1 MKQKAFFEA
10 KELAKVGPHHE
21 PISPT
26 RLIRSMLHGERK
38 EIAVI
43 LLYGIGVGLLSL
55 AIPVGIQTLVSTV
68 NFGSLSQPVLFL
80 VLAVFLGLALAACLR
95 GVQVVIVEQLQKRLF
110 SEIAL
115 ELAYRIPR
123 LSLDEK
129 NKSRFPD
136 LVNRFFDVLT
146 VQKSSAML
154 LLEGFALALQVGL
167 GLVLMGFYHWF
178 LLSFALVMVAS
189 IGIILFLLGRGAIES
204 SVEESAQKYRVAA
217 WLEDLAA
224 RPLLFRSSNA
234 RKMALKKADEVVG
247 GYLDARGSH
256 FRILMRQILG
266 SLALQAFASSAL
278 LGIGALLV
286 IKNQLTLGQLVAAEI
301 VVTTA
306 LASLAKFQ
314 KHLEAF
320 YDLVAALD
328 KLEYLFTLPIERS
341 EGEALKDLKR
351 PASVE
356 VKGLTYAFE
365 SSEPLFHEMNI
376 QIPAGSKVAI
386 LGSNSSGKTTFVDL
400 LFGIKRAQNGA
411 ILIDGFDYRDLS
423 LESIRD
429 QVSLVRGIEI
439 LPDTILENVRAGR
452 EHISLENVQ
461 AVLAQLGLLEEIGD
475 LKDGLQTQLNGDG
488 GPLSIAQVH
497 RLSLARAI
505 VSSPRLLVVDETLD
519 DLDEKSRE
527 KAMSL
532 LLKKDTPWTLVLT
545 THDASLAQKCDSII
559 SLDSL
564 RQRRSA

>member
-1 MKQKAFFEA
+1 MKQKAFFEV